1 MHEKSLVQTILF
13 GRWLSNVQEEGA
25 ASHSSPAVP
34 MFELQVALSDDCAS
48 LLLSPG
54 EADFVNGIDV
64 VLEGFVE
71 TCHVVERM
79 LENEDLV
86 CGVVEEEGLEVQTP
100 MKDLILDEEYEERKT
115 EAMQLL
121 STAYQNV
128 VVFVGTYHPFRSDS
142 CFDLACHA
150 TVEQSHFLEKDLDS
164 NHIMN
169 IE

>member
-1 MHEKSLVQTILF
+1 
-13 GRWLSNVQEEGA
+13 
-25 ASHSSPAVP
+25 

-86 CGVVEEEGLEVQTP
+86 CGVVEEEGFEVQTP
-100 MKDLILDEEYEERKT
+100 MKDLILDEEYEEHKT
-115 EAMQLL
+115 DAIQLL

-128 VVFVGTYHPFRSDS
+128 VVFVATYHPFRCNPS
-142 CFDLACHA
+142 FHA
-150 TVEQSHFLEKDLDS
+150 AVHRCIFWSETPMAIGRCVEHHKCLCVMSLY
-164 NHIMN
+164 
-169 IE
+169 